1 MTKVKRNSAYSWA
14 FTFPRNAAEQAR
26 YCVEHGWVL
35 HDADL
40 VNYFNLKEGDIIFYD
55 RDKKTTSRYMQVS
68 HVAICVGV
76 VNDEMSCI
84 ESTNCDN
91 GVRIKSLYQNTPDK
105 VLFIAR
111 PKKG

>member
-1 MTKVKRNSAYSWA
+1 
-14 FTFPRNAAEQAR
+14 
-26 YCVEHGWVL
+26 
-35 HDADL
+35 
-40 VNYFNLKEGDIIFYD
+40 
-55 RDKKTTSRYMQVS
+55 MQVS